1 MRLKVLEDLL
11 VIQDRDR
18 RASQLRLELS
28 QIPERKA
35 QAEARLAARREA
47 VHQAEADTQHH
58 ASAIKQLELEVE
70 GYKEKITRFRQQQFE
85 VKTNLEYKTLEHEIA
100 SHQQKIRGAED
111 RELDLMEQAEAIR
124 TRLAA
129 RRKELEDS
137 EAEVRRECADL
148 DARADNVARELAAQD
163 EERTRLVAAADP
175 EWFPRYDRILKH
187 KGDYAIVPVENGACG
202 GCHMK
207 LPPQLVHDAKKA
219 QAVTACTFCG
229 RMLYWK
235 D

>member
-1 MRLKVLEDLL
+1 MLLKVLEDLL
-11 VIQDRDR
+11 IIQDRDR
-18 RASQLRLELS
+18 RASQLRLELK
-28 QIPERKA
+28 QIPERKS
-35 QAEARLAARREA
+35 QAEARLEARRA
-47 VHQAEADTQHH
+47 ALQQAETDTQHH

-85 VKTNLEYKTLEHEIA
+85 VKTNVEYKTLEHEIA
-100 SHQQKIRGAED
+100 GHQQKIRGAED
-111 RELDLMEQAEAIR
+111 RELELMEQADAIR
-124 TRLAA
+124 ARLAA

-137 EAEVRRECADL
+137 QAEVRRECADL
-148 DARADNVARELAAQD
+148 DARAANVAQEL
-163 EERTRLVAAADP
+163 ERQEAERANLVAAADP
-175 EWFPRYDRILKH
+175 EWYARYDRIMKH

-207 LPPQLVHDAKKA
+207 LPPQLIHDAKKA
-219 QAVTACTFCG
+219 QAVTGCTFCG

>member
-1 MRLKVLEDLL
+1 MLLKVLEDLL
-11 VIQDRDR
+11 IIQDRDR
-18 RASQLRLELS
+18 RANQLRVEHA
-28 QIPERKA
+28 QIPERQR
-35 QAEARLAARREA
+35 QAEARLEARRA
-47 VHQAEADTQHH
+47 AMQQAETDTQHH

-85 VKTNLEYKTLEHEIA
+85 VKTNVEYKTLEHEIA
-100 SHQQKIRGAED
+100 THQQKIRDAED
-111 RELDLMEQAEAIR
+111 RELELMEQADAIR
-124 TRLAA
+124 ARLAA

-137 EAEVRRECADL
+137 QAEVRRECADL
-148 DARADNVARELAAQD
+148 EARAANVARELEAQ
-163 EERTRLVAAADP
+163 EAERASLVAAADP
-175 EWFPRYDRILKH
+175 EWYSRYDRIMKH
-187 KGDYAIVPVENGACG
+187 KGDYAIVAVENGGCG

-219 QAVTACTFCG
+219 QAVTTCTFCG